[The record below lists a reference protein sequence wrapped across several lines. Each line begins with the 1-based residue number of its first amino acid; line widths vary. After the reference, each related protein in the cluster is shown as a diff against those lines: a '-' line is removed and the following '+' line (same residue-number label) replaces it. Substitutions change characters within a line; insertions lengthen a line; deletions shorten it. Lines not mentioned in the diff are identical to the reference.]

1 MEGGIKPTRKY
12 IHLLLHRMKWEEDVV
27 TDAGG
32 QPVKDAAGQPVR
44 NWCGLVWQGLVSQR
58 MFVGFKLQRFDSV
71 AKARTFME
79 DKGVPHYYDM
89 VDKFVPS
96 AAGKVDVVSDDDL

>member
-1 MEGGIKPTRKY
+1 M
-12 IHLLLHRMKWEEDVV
+12 